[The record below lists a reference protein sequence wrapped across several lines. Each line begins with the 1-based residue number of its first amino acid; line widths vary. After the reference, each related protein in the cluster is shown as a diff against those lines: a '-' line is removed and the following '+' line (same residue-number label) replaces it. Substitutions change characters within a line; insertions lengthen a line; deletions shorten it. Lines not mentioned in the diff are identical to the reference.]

1 MDNYF
6 LCFHVVAKET
16 EEIDSAVLYAEG
28 GSVEGMRA
36 VQVQGWEPATHNVE
50 YLHFYYFSFVL
61 RTNLLYVYSKFIERQ
76 QWENT

>member
-36 VQVQGWEPATHNVE
+36 VQVQG
-50 YLHFYYFSFVL
+50 
-61 RTNLLYVYSKFIERQ
+61 
-76 QWENT
+76 